1 MIRIIG
7 ILSILLATALVG
19 HGQTYAAWEC
29 TWGEFLRGDHI
40 LFEDDFSTYPANTF
54 PTKWNAR
61 GAIKGSVKNVAGS
74 NVFAF
79 YGSNVSAEPA
89 TARATGKWITFECDY
104 TLKDTSRAVLQVLF
118 FTDSAGTRRIGV
130 SHNYLFEKWEGDDQN
145 AYGFNY
151 FGAPVTTSDTN
162 KNDWHHLAIT
172 FSKDCMDYFI
182 DGKRLMG
189 LGHDTEK
196 QHVFKTYK
204 PHRFA
209 IAGNGPFAIRN
220 VLFAEFTQLP
230 QHRQP
235 SSGKPLQEGKI
246 GTRVILFEHNKA
258 VVTPENI
265 VLIKQ
270 FADWLKS
277 HPSTRVRIE
286 GHTDNIGNE
295 TLNKKLS
302 TQRAEEVKKQLEALG
317 IGRERLTIKGY
328 GATKPVQPNDT
339 EEGRVANRRV
349 EFITK

>member
-1 MIRIIG
+1 
-7 ILSILLATALVG
+7 
-19 HGQTYAAWEC
+19 
-29 TWGEFLRGDHI
+29 
-40 LFEDDFSTYPANTF
+40 
-54 PTKWNAR
+54 
-61 GAIKGSVKNVAGS
+61 
-74 NVFAF
+74 
-79 YGSNVSAEPA
+79 
-89 TARATGKWITFECDY
+89 
-104 TLKDTSRAVLQVLF
+104 
-118 FTDSAGTRRIGV
+118 
-130 SHNYLFEKWEGDDQN
+130 
-145 AYGFNY
+145 
-151 FGAPVTTSDTN
+151 
-162 KNDWHHLAIT
+162 
-172 FSKDCMDYFI
+172 
-182 DGKRLMG
+182 
-189 LGHDTEK
+189 
-196 QHVFKTYK
+196 
-204 PHRFA
+204 
-209 IAGNGPFAIRN
+209 
-220 VLFAEFTQLP
+220 
-230 QHRQP
+230 
-235 SSGKPLQEGKI
+235 LQEGKI